1 MDKQQ
6 DSWIKLSKN
15 RSSSP
20 QLLEN
25 TLRLDLIYLG
35 TNLLKTKIDNL
46 FKDQLPSG
54 ELEIIFRA
62 TPRIQSCF
70 RFKDKIP
77 RSLFSGAIYKYKF
90 FRCNS
95 RYIGSTY
102 RYWEKE
108 LEDHVILTGKA
119 LNGYSHL
126 FLCFKQKKNAVS
138 ITVIMIFVSR
148 VKSVGF

>member
-1 MDKQQ
+1 MDKI
-6 DSWIKLSKN
+6 IKKQIIITSA
-15 RSSSP
+15 
-20 QLLEN
+20 
-25 TLRLDLIYLG
+25 LRKYV
-35 TNLLKTKIDNL
+35 TFRFNLLRYKFITKIDNL

-77 RSLFSGAIYKYKF
+77 RSLISGAIYKYKF

-119 LNGYSHL
+119 LNGYNHL